1 MKRSALRKAILIL
14 LGALLWPRHAA
25 AQTVRYVDNLT
36 TCATLAPCYPTIMEA
51 VDASAPADVIEVF
64 AGVYV
69 EAIVLSDKSGLVLKA
84 YDEDLK
90 PVIVAPDGA
99 GSAIYVVSSEGV
111 QVQDFVLEA
120 PQASAIRTV
129 GLGAGG
135 IVIQGNVIKS
145 GGISMAHMVD
155 SIIKDNTIIGSG
167 ISLPLVANRCLIEG
181 NRLIDAGIE
190 IAGSDNVVDNVIR
203 NNILLR
209 GGIGLSGR
217 PTRGNIIE
225 SNRLYGG
232 GIGISGSQASGNVIR
247 LNVVRGGGSIG
258 FRGDMTGGTIESNV
272 VSGSHGDGI
281 YVGAL
286 YGSPGGAIHVQGN
299 TSIENAGC
307 DLHDLGGNLIPNTWS
322 ENRFGTSCG
331 DLTPNSPPNAV
342 AAASTPTV
350 ECSGPSGGSATLD
363 ASGSQDPD
371 SSPGTND
378 DIASFEW
385 FEHYGEPGQILLG
398 SGARLTA
405 TLPLGSHTVSLKVT
419 DLLGLTAMTTTVVTV
434 VDTTTPSLVL
444 TLSPTVLWPPNRKM
458 VPVEA
463 NWLVRDACDPSP
475 RVSLTS
481 ATSSEPGDDAI
492 RQEAPRGT
500 APAPVLLRADRSGN
514 GPGRTYTL
522 TWTATDASGNNA
534 SATGLVTVPHHR

>member
-1 MKRSALRKAILIL
+1 MKRSVLRNAILIL
-14 LGALLWPRHAA
+14 LGTLLWSRHAA

-36 TCATLAPCYPTIMEA
+36 TCATLAPCYSTIMEA
-51 VDASAPADVIEVF
+51 VDASGRADVIEVF

-69 EAIVLSDKSGLVLKA
+69 EAIVLSDKPGLVLKA
-84 YDEDLK
+84 HDEDLK
-90 PVIVAPDGA
+90 PVLAAPDGA
-99 GSAIYVVSSEGV
+99 GSAIDVVSSGGV
-111 QVQDFVLEA
+111 QLLDLVIEA
-120 PQASAIRTV
+120 PHASAIRTV

-135 IVIQGNVIKS
+135 IVIQRNVIRS
-145 GGISMAHMVD
+145 GGISLSSMADCV
-155 SIIKDNTIIGSG
+155 IKDNTIIGSG
-167 ISLPLVANRCLIEG
+167 ISLPLDGNRCLIEG

-190 IAGSDNVVDNVIR
+190 MAGSNNVVDNVIR
-203 NNILLR
+203 NNVLLR
-209 GGIGLSGR
+209 GSIGLGGR

-232 GIGISGSQASGNVIR
+232 GIGIGGSQVSGNVIR
-247 LNVVRGGGSIG
+247 LNVLRGGGSIG
-258 FRGDMTGGTIESNV
+258 FRGDVTGGTIESNV

-286 YGSPGGAIHVQGN
+286 SGSPGGAILVHGN

-307 DLHDLGGNLIPNTWS
+307 DLHDLGGNLIPDTWS
-322 ENRFGTSCG
+322 ENRFGTRC
-331 DLTPNSPPNAV
+331 DDVTPNSPPNAV
-342 AAASTPTV
+342 AAASATTV
-350 ECSGPSGGSATLD
+350 ECSAPSGGSATLD
-363 ASGSQDPD
+363 ASGSEDPD

-405 TLPLGSHTVSLKVT
+405 TLPLGSHTVALKVT

-444 TLSPTVLWPPNRKM
+444 TLTPTVLWPPNRKLI
-458 VPVEA
+458 PVEA

-492 RQEAPRGT
+492 RPGAGT
-500 APAPVLLRADRSGN
+500 APAPILLRAERAGN
-514 GPGRTYTL
+514 GPGRIYTL
-522 TWTATDASGNNA
+522 TWTATDASGNNV